1 MANIYTSDSFDI
13 EEAYATNWV
22 TDEIADGGVLTS
34 TNQWFLL
41 VQRKPTS
48 QYPEKTE
55 IVIEHS
61 DMAVTVTES
70 TFLSTAP
77 GLVTSKLS
85 EYDSQSEFTGNTF
98 VDTARASSEYTQ
110 KFNT

>member
-13 EEAYATNWV
+13 EEAYATNFS
-22 TDEIADGGVLTS
+22 TDGGVLTS
-34 TNQWFLL
+34 SNQWFLL

-55 IVIEHS
+55 IVIDHS
-61 DMAVTVTES
+61 VMAVDVTES

-77 GLVTSKLS
+77 GLVTSKLV
-85 EYDSQSEFTGNTF
+85 EIDGLVNFTGNSF
-98 VDTARASSEYTQ
+98 IDTARASSAYTQ